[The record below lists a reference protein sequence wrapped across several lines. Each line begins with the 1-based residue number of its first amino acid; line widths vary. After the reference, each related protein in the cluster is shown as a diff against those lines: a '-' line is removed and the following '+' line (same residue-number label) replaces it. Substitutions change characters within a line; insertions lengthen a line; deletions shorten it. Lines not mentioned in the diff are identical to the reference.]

1 LRLKRVPVGY
11 FNSACSRPDREFAFG
26 NQATTKEPIVK
37 FTTTTMKTAIGAAG
51 IAAVSLAAAGT
62 ASAAPNVQGFGASEP
77 LIDGPMVTNYT
88 VSNLQPS
95 NVAIP
100 GFTPKGTLYQADV
113 TVRSDG
119 GIVTPQVRD
128 FSARGPNGQTYKLI
142 DNVEVPNGLNPAPI
156 SQGSESKGTLYFDA
170 TGAPPN
176 GVVYND
182 GLQDILMWTSNVP
195 GTSPTMPGTS
205 APGEPGNTG
214 PAPGALPA
222 PATT

>member
-1 LRLKRVPVGY
+1 MR
-11 FNSACSRPDREFAFG
+11 
-26 NQATTKEPIVK
+26 
-37 FTTTTMKTAIGAAG
+37 TAIGAAG
-51 IAAVSLAAAGT
+51 IAAVSLATAGS
-62 ASAAPNVQGFGASEP
+62 ASAAPNIQGFGTSEP
-77 LIDGPMVTNYT
+77 LVDGPMVTNYT

-95 NVAIP
+95 TISIP

-119 GIVTPQVRD
+119 GVVTPQVRD

-156 SQGSESKGTLYFDA
+156 AQGSESKGTLYFDA

-195 GTSPTMPGTS
+195 GASQNMPGMS
-205 APGEPGNTG
+205 SNMPGMSSNMPGMSQNMPGAAQNMPAPGEPGGTG